1 MAEVVPQGWR
11 ALEATGAA
19 ARELETLAL
28 LAERLPAD
36 WSVYHGVHW
45 TRLESNRTVFG
56 EVDFVVIAP
65 SGRVLLIEQKSGL
78 LEETAEGLVKKYPGG
93 PKRVPAQMA
102 RSADAL
108 ASRYA
113 ATAQGGRLQPDVMLY
128 CPDYLVKNPGIA
140 GLPPERIVDSRRR
153 SELPRLVQQ
162 ALAEDPSAPV
172 DVARV
177 HRFFRS
183 VLELVPDIGAW
194 SAGAE
199 SLHTRLSGGLAEW
212 GRRLEFAPFRLRVR
226 GTAGSGKTQLAAAVY
241 RDAVAAGRRPLYV
254 CFNRPLADHMA
265 RVAPAGGVVATY
277 HQLCER
283 ALREAGE
290 SPDFGQ
296 PDAFGR
302 LERAFAAR
310 DPGAGWRFD
319 ELIVDE
325 GQDFD
330 PAWRDPLLRL
340 LSAEGRAWWLEDP
353 MQNLYRREPVELSG
367 WVGLRADTNYR
378 SPADIVASLNRLG
391 AAAGRA
397 GSPLP
402 DSGLDVETYADTAGL
417 IEQTK
422 SAITRC
428 VGLGFPRHMI
438 AVLTYRGREGSALA
452 AFNQLGPHRLR
463 GFTGRYDLFGN
474 PDYSEGEVLLESVF
488 RFKGQSAPCVIF
500 TEIDFETL
508 DEQALRRLF
517 VGATRA
523 SMKLVMVASE
533 RAARAVLA
541 RFDALE
547 VPGA

>member
-1 MAEVVPQGWR
+1 VARVIPQGWR

-19 ARELETLAL
+19 ARELETLTV
-28 LAERLPAD
+28 LAGRLPED
-36 WSVYHGVHW
+36 WTVYHGVHW
-45 TRLESNRTVFG
+45 TRLEGNHAVFG
-56 EVDFVVIAP
+56 EVDFVVVAP
-65 SGRVLLIEQKSGL
+65 SGRVLLVEQKSGL
-78 LEETAEGLVKKYPGG
+78 LEETPEGLVKKYAAGT
-93 PKRVPAQMA
+93 KRVSAQMA

-113 ATAQGGRLQPDVMLY
+113 ASAQGGKLHPDVLLY
-128 CPDYLVKNPGIA
+128 CPDYLVKQPAIA
-140 GLPPERIVDSRRR
+140 GLPPERIVDTRRR
-153 SELPRLVQQ
+153 GELVPIIEK
-162 ALAEDPSAPV
+162 ALSDPPPAPV

-194 SAGAE
+194 SAEAD

-212 GRRLEFAPFRLRVR
+212 GRRLEFTPFRLRVR
-226 GTAGSGKTQLAAAVY
+226 GTAGSGKTQLAAAVF

-265 RVAPAGGVVATY
+265 RVAPEGGVVATY

-290 SPDFGQ
+290 APDFRQ

-310 DPGAGWRFD
+310 DPGPAWRFD

-325 GQDFD
+325 GQDFE

-340 LSAEGRAWWLEDP
+340 LTDGGRAWWLEDP
-353 MQNLYRREPVELSG
+353 MQNLYRRAPVELPG
-367 WVGLRADTNYR
+367 WVTLRAETNYR

-391 AAAGRA
+391 ALAGRA

-402 DSGLDVETYADTAGL
+402 ESGVDVETYSGAPGL

-428 VGLGFPRHMI
+428 VGLGFRRDMI
-438 AVLTYRGREGSALA
+438 VVLTYRGREGSALA
-452 AFNQLGPHRLR
+452 PFTQLGPHRLR

-474 PDYSEGEVLLESVF
+474 PDYSEGDVLVESVF

-500 TEIDFETL
+500 TEVDFETL
-508 DEQALRRLF
+508 DEDALTRLF

-523 SMKLVMVASE
+523 SMKLVLVASE
-533 RAARAVLA
+533 RAAKAVVA
-541 RFDALE
+541 RFESLE
-547 VPGA
+547 GAGP

>member
-1 MAEVVPQGWR
+1 MIPQGWR
-11 ALEATGAA
+11 ALQATGAA
-19 ARELETLAL
+19 ARELETLGL
-28 LAERLPAD
+28 LADRLPEE
-36 WSVYHGVHW
+36 WTVYHGVHW
-45 TRLESNRTVFG
+45 TRLEGNRAVFG
-56 EVDFVVIAP
+56 EVDFVVVAP

-78 LEETAEGLVKKYPGG
+78 LEETPGGLVKKHASGTR
-93 PKRVPAQMA
+93 RVAAQMV
-102 RSADAL
+102 RSAGAL
-108 ASRYA
+108 ALRYA
-113 ATAQGGRLQPDVMLY
+113 SGPHGGKLNPEVLLY
-128 CPDYLVKNPGIA
+128 CPDYAVRQPAIA
-140 GLPPERIVDSRRR
+140 GLPPERIVDSRSRG
-153 SELPRLVQQ
+153 ELAAVVQ
-162 ALAEDPSAPV
+162 AVLADPPPEPV

-183 VLELVPDIGAW
+183 VLELVPDVGAW
-194 SAGAE
+194 SAEAD

-212 GRRLEFAPFRLRVR
+212 GRRLEFTPFRLRVR
-226 GTAGSGKTQLAAAVY
+226 GTAGSGKTQLAAAVF
-241 RDAVAAGRRPLYV
+241 RDAVAVGRRPLYV

-265 RVAPAGGVVATY
+265 RVAPEGGVVATY

-283 ALREAGE
+283 VLREAGE
-290 SPDFGQ
+290 PPDFRQ

-310 DPGAGWRFD
+310 DPGPAWRFD

-325 GQDFD
+325 GQDFE
-330 PAWRDPLLRL
+330 PAWREPLLRL
-340 LSAEGRAWWLEDP
+340 LAEGGRAWWLEDP
-353 MQNLYRREPVELSG
+353 MQNLYRRAPVELPG
-367 WVGLRADTNYR
+367 WVTLRADTNYR

-391 AAAGRA
+391 ALAGRA

-402 DSGLDVETYADTAGL
+402 DSGVDVETYADTPGL

-428 VGLGFPRHMI
+428 VGLGFRRDMI
-438 AVLTYRGREGSALA
+438 VVLTYRGREGSALA
-452 AFNQLGPHRLR
+452 SFTQLGPHRLR

-508 DEQALRRLF
+508 DEDALARLF

-523 SMKLVMVASE
+523 SMKLVLVASA
-533 RAARAVLA
+533 RAARAVIA
-541 RFDALE
+541 RFESVEGEA
-547 VPGA
+547 P

>member
-1 MAEVVPQGWR
+1 M
-11 ALEATGAA
+11 
-19 ARELETLAL
+19 
-28 LAERLPAD
+28 
-36 WSVYHGVHW
+36 HW
-45 TRLESNRTVFG
+45 TRLELNRAVFG

-65 SGRVLLIEQKSGL
+65 SWRGLLTEQKSGL
-78 LEETAEGLVKKYPGG
+78 REETAEGLVKKYPGG
-93 PKRVPAQMA
+93 AKKVSAQMA

-113 ATAQGGRLQPDVMLY
+113 ATAQGAKLHPEVMLY
-128 CPDYLVKNPGIA
+128 CPDYVVKNPGIA

-153 SELPRLVQQ
+153 AQLPQLVQQ
-162 ALAEDPSAPV
+162 VLGDAPSVPMDA
-172 DVARV
+172 ARV

-194 SAGAE
+194 SAEAE

-212 GRRLEFAPFRLRVR
+212 GRRLEFTPFRLRVH

-283 ALREAGE
+283 ALREAGG
-290 SPDFGQ
+290 SPDFSQ
-296 PDAFGR
+296 PAAFAR
-302 LERAFAAR
+302 LEQAFAAH
-310 DPGAGWRFD
+310 DPGPGWRFD

-325 GQDFD
+325 GQDFE
-330 PAWRDPLLRL
+330 PEWRDSLLRL
-340 LSAEGRAWWLEDP
+340 LAANARAWWLEDP
-353 MQNLYRREPVELSG
+353 MQNLYRREPVELPG

-391 AAAGRA
+391 AVAGRA

-402 DSGLDVETYADTAGL
+402 DSGLDVQTYTDTASL

-428 VGLGFPRHMI
+428 VGLGFPRHLI

-488 RFKGQSAPCVIF
+488 RFKGRSAPCVIF

-541 RFDALE
+541 RFDAT
-547 VPGA
+547 GAPR

>member
-1 MAEVVPQGWR
+1 MADVIPQGWR

-19 ARELETLAL
+19 AREIETLAL
-28 LAERLPAD
+28 LGENLPD
-36 WSVYHGVHW
+36 GWSVYHGVHW
-45 TRLESNRTVFG
+45 TRLESNRAVFG

-78 LEETAEGLVKKYPGG
+78 LEETGEGLVKKYANGA
-93 PKRVPAQMA
+93 KKVSAQMA

-113 ATAQGGRLQPDVMLY
+113 STAQGARLHPDVMLY
-128 CPDYLVKNPGIA
+128 CPDYVVRNPGIA

-153 SELPRLVQQ
+153 GELPRLVQQ
-162 ALAEDPSAPV
+162 ALAEAPPAPV

-199 SLHTRLSGGLAEW
+199 SLHTRLSGGLADW

-290 SPDFGQ
+290 APDFGQ

-310 DPGAGWRFD
+310 DPGPAWRFD

-353 MQNLYRREPVELSG
+353 MQNLYRREPVALPG

-452 AFNQLGPHRLR
+452 AFTQLGPHRLR

-508 DEQALRRLF
+508 DEQSLRRLF

-523 SMKLVMVASE
+523 SMKLVLVASD

-541 RFDALE
+541 RFHALE
-547 VPGA
+547 APGP